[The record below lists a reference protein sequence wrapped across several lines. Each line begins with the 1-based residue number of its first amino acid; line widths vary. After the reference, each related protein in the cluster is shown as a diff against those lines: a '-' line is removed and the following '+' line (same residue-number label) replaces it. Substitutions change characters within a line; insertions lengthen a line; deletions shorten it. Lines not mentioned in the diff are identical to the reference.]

1 MGGLALFGLFVI
13 FLAVFLLIQDDT
25 LPGGL
30 ADRYD
35 NVDNANRDSL
45 VMLWESGDIIG
56 IAQNFQLATLVL
68 SFILF
73 VSIFTGFVLIKNG
86 GKET

>member
-1 MGGLALFGLFVI
+1 MGGLALFGLLI
-13 FLAVFLLIQDDT
+13 MFLAVFLLIQNDV

-35 NVDNANRDSL
+35 NVDDANRDSL
-45 VMLWESGDIIG
+45 VMVWESGGIIG

-73 VSIFTGFVLIKNG
+73 VSIFTGFVLVKNG
-86 GKET
+86 GKKS

>member
-13 FLAVFLLIQDDT
+13 FLAVFLLIQGDY
-25 LPGGL
+25 LSGGL
-30 ADRYD
+30 ADRYE
-35 NVDNANRDSL
+35 NVDDANRDSL
-45 VMLWESGDIIG
+45 VMIWESGGIIG
-56 IAQNFQLATLVL
+56 IAQNFELATLAL

-73 VSIFTGFVLIKNG
+73 VSIFTGFVLVKDG